1 VLYRDRPQ
9 VFTNRHAVEGY
20 QAALRRHD
28 SIAPNVTLSYGGEA
42 FRDQIASNNL
52 GDHQRNYG
60 AVYLAMDVRAL
71 KRYSFTLGGREE
83 IFKGGARQ
91 FNPTA
96 AFGAWISPH
105 WKLRASASRA
115 FRLPSYTDLY
125 YHDPA
130 NIGSPY
136 LKPESAWAYDAA
148 AEWNAG
154 KRIHGDFGVFIERVR
169 NGIDFIR
176 QSPTDLWRATNF
188 DRLNFTGVDA
198 SVTVRSVEFRYT
210 GLHGAQGVLSGL
222 ASKYVFNYP
231 THNGTITWQALL
243 PAGFIARTRIG
254 VLKRFERD
262 PYALWDVS
270 LANRHGRWSPFVQLT
285 NITSTRYQEIQGIVM
300 PTRSILGGIDWKFN
314 L

>member
-1 VLYRDRPQ
+1 M
-9 VFTNRHAVEGY
+9 
-20 QAALRRHD
+20 ALD
-28 SIAPNVTLSYGGEA
+28 A
-42 FRDQIASNNL
+42 
-52 GDHQRNYG
+52 
-60 AVYLAMDVRAL
+60 RAL
-71 KRYSFTLGGREE
+71 KRYSFTVGGREE
-83 IFKGGARQ
+83 IYKGGARQ

-130 NIGSPY
+130 NLGSPY
-136 LKPESAWAYDAA
+136 LKPESAWGYDAA
-148 AEWNAG
+148 VEWNAG
-154 KRIHGDFGVFIERVR
+154 RKIHGDFGVFMERER
-169 NGIDFIR
+169 NGIDFVR

-198 SVTVRSVEFRYT
+198 SVTVKSVEFRYT
-210 GLHGAQGVLSGL
+210 GLHGAQDVLAGL

-231 THNGTITWQALL
+231 THNGTISWQGLL

-262 PYALWDVS
+262 PYALWDLYV
-270 LANRHGRWSPFVQLT
+270 ANRRGRWTPFVQLT
-285 NITSTRYQEIQGIVM
+285 NITSTHYQEIQGIVM
-300 PTRSILGGIDWKFN
+300 PTRAALIGVDWK
-314 L
+314 LAW